1 MLSSVSYVCL
11 GVCAG
16 MWVISGG
23 IYLGLLVLFFISV
36 LLFQRSGHFCLF
48 MTFYWG
54 VVCVLCFYFAD
65 VFNST
70 MWSDLRAAVPQG
82 SGALHSLASS
92 LPDVALASRASSTS
106 SKYCSSYNR
115 WRSWAR
121 EHGLTVFPASPFHL
135 AIYLRHLMTEARTAS
150 PLESAVHSIAWFH
163 QLGCEPSPSDH
174 PLVKSILAGAQ
185 RLLAHQTTKK
195 EPITVS
201 QLEQLVAC
209 KADSMASL
217 YNIRSVIICLLAFAA
232 FLRFDELAKLVRF
245 DVKIENDM
253 LKLFIQSSKTDQY
266 RDGAWIVVASSGKA
280 TCPVAMMYRYLER
293 AGLSCDSPLFCQLS
307 KTKYGYKPRSKG
319 LSYSRLRELVLE
331 AFKDIVPDI
340 SAIGTHSLRSGGAT
354 AAANAG
360 VPDRLFK
367 RHGRWASESAKDGYV
382 QDSLSSRLSVSK
394 ALGI

>member
-1 MLSSVSYVCL
+1 MCSFC
-11 GVCAG
+11 
-16 MWVISGG
+16 
-23 IYLGLLVLFFISV
+23 F
-36 LLFQRSGHFCLF
+36 HFL
-48 MTFYWG
+48 
-54 VVCVLCFYFAD
+54 D

-82 SGALHSLASS
+82 SSALQSLASS
-92 LPDVALASRASSTS
+92 LPDVALASRAPSTS
-106 SKYCSSYNR
+106 SKYFSSYTR

-121 EHGLTVFPASPFHL
+121 AYGLTVFPASPFHF
-135 AIYLRHLMTEARTAS
+135 AIYLRYLMIEAKTAS

-163 QLGCEPSPSDH
+163 LLGGEPSPSDH
-174 PLVKSILAGAQ
+174 PSVKSTLAGAQ
-185 RLLAHQTTKK
+185 RLLAHKANKK
-195 EPITVS
+195 EPITVF
-201 QLEQLVAC
+201 QLEQLVES

-217 YNIRSVIICLLAFAA
+217 YSIRSVVICLLAFAA
-232 FLRFDELAKLVRF
+232 FLRFDELARLVRS

-253 LKLFIQSSKTDQY
+253 LKLFIQSSKTDKY
-266 RDGAWIVVASSGKA
+266 RDGAWVLVASSRKA
-280 TCPVAMMYRYLER
+280 TCPVAMMNRYLDR
-293 AGLSCDSPLFCQLS
+293 AGLSCDSPFFCQLS
-307 KTKYGYKPRSKG
+307 KTKCGYKPRSKG